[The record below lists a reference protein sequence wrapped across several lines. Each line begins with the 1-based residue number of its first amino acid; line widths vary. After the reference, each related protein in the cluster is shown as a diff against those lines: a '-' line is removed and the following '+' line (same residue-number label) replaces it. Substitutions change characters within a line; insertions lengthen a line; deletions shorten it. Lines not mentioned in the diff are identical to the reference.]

1 MDERQIDI
9 KLSSVQRMRKEW
21 QTYILKAFLLGKK
34 YGETKP
40 IDIDRLEKIMG
51 EFQRL
56 IDESQRI

>member
-21 QTYILKAFLLGKK
+21 QAYILRAFLLGKK

-40 IDIDRLEKIMG
+40 IDIDRLGDIMAEFFDLEKKVG
-51 EFQRL
+51 
-56 IDESQRI
+56 RI